1 MHRTK
6 PTDPLSAAP
15 DFEGVIA
22 LLQDYFEGLYEGD
35 TARLARVFH
44 PQARYNCATDG
55 QLVHLDMAEYFPL
68 VERRPSPRSRQH
80 ARTDRILSIEF
91 AGPVTALAKVECS
104 IPGKCFLDLLTMV
117 RVDGRWQIIGKVFHH
132 HAPR

>member
-1 MHRTK
+1 MPSTK
-6 PTDPLSAAP
+6 LPAPEGAAA

-35 TARLARVFH
+35 TALLARVFH

-55 QLVHLDMAEYFPL
+55 PLVHLDMGQYFPL
-68 VERRPSPRSRQH
+68 VERRPSPRSQQH
-80 ARTDRILSIEF
+80 GRTDRILSIEF

-117 RVDGRWQIIGKVFHH
+117 HVDGRWQIIGKVFHH
-132 HAPR
+132 HPPR